1 MKKLNPGPT
10 ISVLANV
17 GVLIGILLLVYELNQ
32 NRVVAEAQTRAAIS
46 QSIIDLTVMINQTEM
61 GMAIAEKR
69 LNGEALTPREQI
81 WQRGT
86 SRAQF
91 RHWENVYF
99 QYNIGL
105 FSDQELETYRTFWR
119 TVTRCRPWQ
128 GEFWS
133 DTRMQFNPMFREEM
147 DLIFRE
153 AAEC

>member
-1 MKKLNPGPT
+1 MKKLNPGQT

-32 NRVVAEAQTRAAIS
+32 NRVVAEAQTRAAIT
-46 QSIIDLTVMINQTEM
+46 QVIIDLTVMVSQTEM
-61 GMAIAEKR
+61 GMVISEKR
-69 LNGEALTPREQI
+69 LNDEALTPREKI

-105 FSDQELETYRTFWR
+105 FSDQELETYRTYWR
-119 TVTRCRPWQ
+119 TVTRCRPRQ
-128 GEFWS
+128 QEFWA
-133 DTRMQFNPMFREEM
+133 DTKLQFNPKFREEM
-147 DLIFRE
+147 DSIFRE